1 MGVEVDSI
9 QLFKETGSKSL
20 GATTTFLPV
29 NIGGEILCGHNPA
42 AGPAEVHGNMHQPTK
57 RQAQTDIEAIAIKDK
72 QANILTV
79 TL

>member
-42 AGPAEVHGNMHQPTK
+42 AGPAEVHGNMHQPT
-57 RQAQTDIEAIAIKDK
+57 
-72 QANILTV
+72 
-79 TL
+79 